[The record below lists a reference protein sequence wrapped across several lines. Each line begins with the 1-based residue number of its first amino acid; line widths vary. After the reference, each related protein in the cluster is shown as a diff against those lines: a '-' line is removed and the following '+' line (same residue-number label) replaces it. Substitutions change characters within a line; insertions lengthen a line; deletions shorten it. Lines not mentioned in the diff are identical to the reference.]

1 MKAYK
6 TLGFATERP
15 IYTEE
20 IHIIRS
26 WEISNIIKET
36 PDNVTNTAISRET
49 RTIFKIT
56 RKYSLFKRLFGN
68 W

>member
-1 MKAYK
+1 MKAFK
-6 TLGFATERP
+6 TLGFATDKR
-15 IYTEE
+15 ICTEE

-26 WEISNIIKET
+26 WEISNSIKET

-56 RKYSLFKRLFGN
+56 
-68 W
+68 